1 MKKLIAVALILL
13 LGLGSLSACKA
24 ESIFKSEEDTSI
36 ECPIKVGSYEVSEA
50 DYKALMLEFKTLMLG
65 QEDASDT
72 REYWLGQSGEDNM
85 TISDYLL
92 HQANEALI
100 REKLFLEQFDAL
112 GLKLSETQQ
121 EAIDQAQ
128 AAAGEEALKLVSM
141 TKKNMVLD
149 YYFGQEGTL
158 RPLSD
163 QDIKDYYNV
172 HYVCVK
178 RIVLDKVDADGKLLD
193 EAALAAVAEKAQSVY
208 ELAAESEEDNFDA
221 LLAEYSV
228 EYDPKETDYRMVY
241 NENSIGDP
249 ALFQELS
256 LMELGGVL
264 LHESDKAYVVLK
276 RCDATADD
284 LFTSTDRMEMMEQ
297 IRADEL
303 EELIAEWREK
313 YDVRIN
319 TEIIEKYRPENL
331 K

>member
-1 MKKLIAVALILL
+1 MKKLIAVALVLL
-13 LGLGSLSACKA
+13 LGLGGLSACKA
-24 ESIFKSEEDTSI
+24 DSIFKSEEDTSI
-36 ECPIKVGSYEVSEA
+36 ECPIKVGSYEITEA

-121 EAIDQAQ
+121 AAIDQAQ
-128 AAAGEEALKLVSM
+128 AAAGEEAMKLVSM

-178 RIVLDKVDADGKLLD
+178 RIVLDKVDEDGKLLD
-193 EAALAAVAEKAQSVY
+193 ETALAAVAEKAESVY
-208 ELAAESEEDNFDA
+208 ALATAEGSDFDA
-221 LLAEYSV
+221 LLAEYSA

-241 NENSIGDP
+241 SEDSIGD
-249 ALFQELS
+249 ASLFQELS

-284 LFTSTDRMEMMEQ
+284 IFTSTDRMEMMEQ

-303 EELIAEWREK
+303 KKLIEEWREK

>member
-1 MKKLIAVALILL
+1 MKKLIAVALVLL
-13 LGLGSLSACKA
+13 LGLGGLSACKA
-24 ESIFKSEEDTSI
+24 DSIFKSEEDTSI
-36 ECPIKVGSYEVSEA
+36 ECPIKVGSYEITEA

-121 EAIDQAQ
+121 AAIDQAQ
-128 AAAGEEALKLVSM
+128 AAAGEEAMKLVSM

-178 RIVLDKVDADGKLLD
+178 RIVLDKVDEDGKLLD
-193 EAALAAVAEKAQSVY
+193 ETALAAVAEKAESVY
-208 ELAAESEEDNFDA
+208 ALATAEGSDFDA
-221 LLAEYSV
+221 LLAEYSA

-241 NENSIGDP
+241 SEDSIGDSS
-249 ALFQELS
+249 LFQELS

-284 LFTSTDRMEMMEQ
+284 IFTSTDRMEMMEQ

-303 EELIAEWREK
+303 KKLIEEWREK

>member
-1 MKKLIAVALILL
+1 
-13 LGLGSLSACKA
+13 
-24 ESIFKSEEDTSI
+24 
-36 ECPIKVGSYEVSEA
+36 
-50 DYKALMLEFKTLMLG
+50 MLG
-65 QEDASDT
+65 QEEASDT

-121 EAIDQAQ
+121 AAIDQAQ
-128 AAAGEEALKLVSM
+128 AAAGEEAMKLVSM

-178 RIVLDKVDADGKLLD
+178 RIVLDKVDEDGKLLD
-193 EAALAAVAEKAQSVY
+193 ETALAAVAEKAESVY
-208 ELAAESEEDNFDA
+208 ALATAEGSDFDA
-221 LLAEYSV
+221 LLAEYSA

-241 NENSIGDP
+241 SEDSIGD
-249 ALFQELS
+249 ASLFQELS

-264 LHESDKAYVVLK
+264 LHESDEAYVVLK

-284 LFTSTDRMEMMEQ
+284 IFTSTDRMEMMEQ

-303 EELIAEWREK
+303 KKLIEEWREK